1 MDHHQAADLI
11 AADLQVGAVE
21 PYCSGEQ
28 AIEYLGA
35 ILAAGYIRRLPDE
48 APARQVSRSHE
59 RMGARAHAVFDEL
72 VQANT
77 QRVADEANAA
87 ARHARSDAREQ
98 LTDRGA
104 A

>member
-35 ILAAGYIRRLPDE
+35 ILAAGNIRRLPDE
-48 APARQVSRSHE
+48 FPSQQLSRSHE
-59 RMGARAHAVFDEL
+59 LMGAQAHAVFDAL
-72 VQANT
+72 IQANA
-77 QRVADEANAA
+77 QSVADEANAA
-87 ARHARSDAREQ
+87 ACHGRSDAKEE
-98 LTDRGA
+98 LAERGTV
-104 A
+104 

>member
-28 AIEYLGA
+28 ALEYLGA
-35 ILAAGYIRRLPDE
+35 ILAAGNTRRLPNE
-48 APARQVSRSHE
+48 SPAQQLSRAHE
-59 RMGARAHAVFDEL
+59 LMGARAHAVFDDL
-72 VQANT
+72 IHGNA
-77 QRVADEANAA
+77 QRVSEEENAA
-87 ARHARSDAREQ
+87 ARHARSDAKER
-98 LTDRGA
+98 LTERGA